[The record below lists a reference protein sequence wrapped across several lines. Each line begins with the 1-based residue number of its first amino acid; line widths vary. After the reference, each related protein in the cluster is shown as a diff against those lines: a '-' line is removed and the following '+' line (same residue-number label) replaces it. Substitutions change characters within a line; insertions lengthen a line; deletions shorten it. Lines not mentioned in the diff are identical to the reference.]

1 MKNIWLL
8 TKYTIRE
15 ALSKKIFLAFTGVST
30 FVLLIFAGLFVFLG
44 LDDFLPMIKQDGQ
57 EMDIIGEIVNV
68 FKSIVVVPLFG
79 GGIFLSVF
87 AVSSFIPSLLEKGNV
102 DLFLSKPI
110 SRPQIIL
117 GKFFGGVIIVFA
129 NIFYLVLG
137 LYLLLGLKF
146 GNWDLHV
153 FYAVILTT
161 FTFASLYAM
170 IIFIGIL
177 TRSSVL
183 AMMLTYV
190 IFFILSPMLVARE
203 EIYILLDNSFF
214 EFLIEAFYYVLPK
227 TTELGRMTFELAEQG
242 SKIFLPDGSEGFQLQ
257 PVLTTFGFMILS
269 LAGSIFTFNKNDY

>member
-1 MKNIWLL
+1 MRNVWLL

-30 FVLLIFAGLFVFLG
+30 FVLLVFMGLFVFLG
-44 LDDFLPMIKQDGQ
+44 FEDFLPMVKTGGEELDL
-57 EMDIIGEIVNV
+57 IGEIVNI

-79 GGIFLSVF
+79 GGIFLSIF

-129 NIFYLVLG
+129 NIFYLVFG
-137 LYLLLGLKF
+137 LYLLLGMKF
-146 GNWDLHV
+146 GNWDPYV
-153 FYAVILTT
+153 FNAVLLTT

-170 IIFIGIL
+170 IILVGVL
-177 TRSSVL
+177 TRSSIL
-183 AMMLTYV
+183 AMMISYV

-203 EIYILLDNSFF
+203 EIYILLDNSFI
-214 EFLIEAFYYVLPK
+214 EFLIDAFYYIIPK
-227 TTELGRMTFELAEQG
+227 TTELGKITFEM
-242 SKIFLPDGSEGFQLQ
+242 SELGREVVGDDNMSSIWQ
-257 PVLTTFGFMILS
+257 PILTTFGFMILN